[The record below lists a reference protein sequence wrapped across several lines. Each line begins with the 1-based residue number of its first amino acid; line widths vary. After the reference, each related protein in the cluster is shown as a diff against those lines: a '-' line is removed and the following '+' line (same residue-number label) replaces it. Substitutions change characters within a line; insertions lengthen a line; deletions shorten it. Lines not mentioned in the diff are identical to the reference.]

1 MDLKIHTDYPIQE
14 MLNKLGIEEMQ
25 TGACTGTQWLETN
38 GRTVD
43 SKSPADGKKIASVKL
58 ANKEDYEKVMETAQ
72 KAFLEWRKVPAP
84 VRGDLVR
91 QMGDAL
97 RENKEALGA
106 LVSYEMGK
114 VHQEGMGEVQ
124 EMIDIADFALGQ
136 SRMLYGMNTKS
147 ERPNHKLGE
156 QYHPLGIVGVV
167 TAFNFPVAVWAWN
180 TMLALIA
187 GDVVVW
193 KPSSKVYLCAQA
205 VHRIMADVLKKNDI
219 PEGVINLIE
228 GSSADI
234 GDTLLEDKRIPLV
247 SATGSTPLGRR
258 VARIVGERLGK
269 TILELGGNNAII
281 VTPSADL
288 NNALNATLFGS
299 VGTTGQRCTT
309 TRRMIIHDSIYDE
322 FKDKLVKAYKQLPKK
337 IGHPLNPDT
346 LIGPMIDKY
355 GVENF
360 VNAQKKVEEEGGK
373 VIFGGEVIND
383 ENGTGTYVVPA
394 IAEAENHFQI
404 VQDETFAPLLYLL
417 KYSDFEEALH
427 MHNDVPQGLSSSIFS
442 NDIRE
447 TELFTSAVGSDCGI
461 ANVNIG
467 TSGAEIGGAF
477 GGEKETGGGRES
489 GSDSWK
495 IYMRRQTNTVN
506 YGRDM
511 PLAQGIKFD
520 LD

>member
-1 MDLKIHTDYPIQE
+1 
-14 MLNKLGIEEMQ
+14 
-25 TGACTGTQWLETN
+25 
-38 GRTVD
+38 
-43 SKSPADGKKIASVKL
+43 
-58 ANKEDYEKVMETAQ
+58 
-72 KAFLEWRKVPAP
+72 
-84 VRGDLVR
+84 
-91 QMGDAL
+91 
-97 RENKEALGA
+97 
-106 LVSYEMGK
+106 
-114 VHQEGMGEVQ
+114 
-124 EMIDIADFALGQ
+124 
-136 SRMLYGMNTKS
+136 
-147 ERPNHKLGE
+147 
-156 QYHPLGIVGVV
+156 
-167 TAFNFPVAVWAWN
+167 
-180 TMLALIA
+180 MLALIA

-205 VHRIMADVLKKNDI
+205 VHRIMADVLKNNNI

-234 GDTLLEDKRIPLV
+234 GDTLLEDHRIPLV

-322 FKDKLVKAYKQLPKK
+322 FKDKLVKAYKQLPNK

-383 ENGTGTYVVPA
+383 ENGTGTYVIPA